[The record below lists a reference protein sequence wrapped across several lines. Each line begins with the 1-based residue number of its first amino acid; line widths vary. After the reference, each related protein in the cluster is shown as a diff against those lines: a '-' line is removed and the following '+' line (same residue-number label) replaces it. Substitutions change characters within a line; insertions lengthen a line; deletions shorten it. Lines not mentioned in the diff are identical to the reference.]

1 MKKLAIGI
9 ILVLTIALLAPTP
22 VVAKKVDL
30 SPDVHR
36 LRVDATIATETYE
49 DTTFEVKAVQIDATG
64 DAIGRFT
71 LTITNTASGRKYV
84 EKGIITAMRVVE
96 GNIVVVGGVVLAST
110 NPDIV
115 GSAIFMGFENNPD
128 EATHAMHRALSSQ
141 EDILD
146 YVNALAGE
154 YLFVVTTDL
163 VPIDTGYVVLK
174 PKT

>member
-1 MKKLAIGI
+1 MKKLTIVL
-9 ILVLTIALLAPTP
+9 ILVLAIALLAPTP
-22 VVAKKVDL
+22 VMAKQVVL
-30 SPDVHR
+30 PPDVHR
-36 LRVDATIATETYE
+36 LRVDATIATDTYE
-49 DTTFEVKAVQIDATG
+49 DTSFEVKAVQIDATG
-64 DAIGRFT
+64 NAIGRFT
-71 LTITNTASGRKYV
+71 YTVTNTASGRSYV

-115 GSAIFMGFENNPD
+115 GSAIFIGFENNPD

-141 EDILD
+141 EDILN
-146 YVNALAGE
+146 YVNALSGE

-163 VPIDTGYVVLK
+163 VPIDSGYVVLK